1 MNYTSR
7 SKERRSKLFLMK
19 ILHILQFQWLYLPI
33 SAKIIL
39 VWNTI
44 ILISLF
50 QTWVIDSAEKINWN
64 SFSSISWNIWYIFIL
79 WILTIFFVI
88 LSTNKQQKMK
98 HYANISFK
106 NHSLIWAI
114 GIFTIFSIAISIS
127 FIHGFANIYQNISYW
142 NGSIF
147 ALTGWIVVTVWAY
160 IMRIENKKLN
170 IDTFISQNWEI
181 KEKISSKNNMTLPF

>member
-19 ILHILQFQWLYLPI
+19 ILHILQFQWIYLPI

-39 VWNTI
+39 IWNI
-44 ILISLF
+44 ILFISLF
-50 QTWVIDSAEKINWN
+50 QTWVIDAAEKINWN

-88 LSTNKQQKMK
+88 LSTNKQQKIK
-98 HYANISFK
+98 HYTNISFK
-106 NHSLIWAI
+106 NHSLIGAI
-114 GIFTIFSIAISIS
+114 GIFSIFSIAISIS
-127 FIHGFANIYQNISYW
+127 FIHGFANIYQNLTYW
-142 NGSIF
+142 NGGIF
-147 ALTGWIVVTVWAY
+147 ALTGWIIVTIWAY
-160 IMRIENKKLN
+160 IMRLENKNKN